1 MPILNSILSWWM
13 KKRMH
18 QIELFIKYPHEVQ
31 QDWFTRLVDSARFT
45 EWGMKYDY
53 QSISTIDE
61 FKKRVP
67 VQNYE
72 SLKPF
77 IDRLMKGEQN
87 ILWNSDVKWFAKSSG
102 TTAGKSKFIPVSTE
116 AMEECHYK
124 GAKDLISIYCNNHPE
139 TQVFN
144 GKGLVLGGSH
154 HINTFHADSSYGD
167 ISAILMQNLPF
178 WMQTIRTPDLSI
190 ALMDNWEEK
199 IEKMVG
205 VTVNENVTNI
215 SGVPTWTLVLAKRIL
230 EVTGKKNLLEI
241 WPNLELFVHGA
252 VSFTPYQEQFKQL
265 IPSDT
270 FHYLDTYNASEGFF
284 GIQDQSSSEEML
296 LMLDYGVFY
305 EFMPMEEYGKEY
317 PKTLGL
323 EDVEL
328 NKNYAL
334 VISTNAGLWRYV
346 IGDTVKFTSLNP
358 YRIKITGR
366 TKLFIN
372 AFGEEL
378 IIENTDD
385 AVKIACDKTDAFIKD
400 YTVAP
405 VYFSESENGA
415 HEWLIEF
422 EKQPDNLEYFVEVLD
437 NALKAINSD
446 YEAKR
451 YKNMALRK
459 PIVRVL
465 PPQTFYNWLKSN
477 NKLGGQFKVPRLSN
491 DRKYIEEINVVVK
504 EMSVSDSRQ

>member
-1 MPILNSILSWWM
+1 
-13 KKRMH
+13 MH

-31 QDWFTRLVDSARFT
+31 HDWFRRLIDSARFT
-45 EWGMKYDY
+45 EWGMNYDY
-53 QSISTIDE
+53 QSMLTVDE
-61 FKKRVP
+61 FKNRVP
-67 VQNYE
+67 IQNYE

-77 IDRLMKGEQN
+77 IDRVMKGEQN
-87 ILWNSDVKWFAKSSG
+87 ILWNSEVKWFAKSSG

-124 GAKDLISIYCNNHPE
+124 GAKDLISFYCNNNPE
-139 TQVFN
+139 TRIFT
-144 GKGLVLGGSH
+144 GKGLMLGGSH
-154 HINTFHADSSYGD
+154 QINTYNTESFSGD

-178 WMQTIRTPDLSI
+178 WAQIIRTPDLSI

-199 IEKMVG
+199 IEMMVK

-230 EVTGKKNLLEI
+230 EVTGKKNLLEV
-241 WPNLELFVHGA
+241 WPDLELFIHGA
-252 VSFTPYQEQFKQL
+252 VSFIPYREQFRQL
-265 IPSDT
+265 IPSNS

-284 GIQDQSSSEEML
+284 GIQDQSYSDEML

-305 EFMPMEEYGKEY
+305 EFMPMEEYGKEN
-317 PKTLGL
+317 PKTIGL
-323 EDVEL
+323 EETEM

-334 VISTNAGLWRYV
+334 IISTNAGLWRYV
-346 IGDTVKFTSLNP
+346 IGDTIRFTSLNP

-378 IIENTDD
+378 IIENTDE
-385 AVKIACDKTDAFIKD
+385 AVKIACDKTDALIKD

-405 VYFSESENGA
+405 VYFSDSENGA

-422 EKQPDNLEYFVEVLD
+422 EKPPDNPEYFTEVLD
-437 NALKAINSD
+437 NALKALNSD

-451 YKNMALRK
+451 YKSIALRK
-459 PIVRVL
+459 PVIRMM
-465 PPQTFYNWLKSN
+465 PKDTFYNWLKSKG
-477 NKLGGQFKVPRLSN
+477 KLGGQFKIPRLSN
-491 DRKYIEEINVVVK
+491 NREFVEEIKKAVAFLVGSG
-504 EMSVSDSRQ
+504 E

>member
-1 MPILNSILSWWM
+1 M

-31 QDWFTRLVDSARFT
+31 QDLFMRLVDSAKFT
-45 EWGMKYDY
+45 EWGKQYGY
-53 QSISTIDE
+53 EGIQSLDD
-61 FKKRVP
+61 FKNRVP
-67 VQNYE
+67 IQNYE
-72 SLKPF
+72 SLQPY

-87 ILWNSDVKWFAKSSG
+87 ILWNSDIKWFAKSSG
-102 TTAGKSKFIPVSTE
+102 TTAGKSKFIPVSAE

-124 GAKDLISIYCNNHPE
+124 GAKDLVSIYCNNNPE
-139 TQVFN
+139 TQIFT
-144 GKGLVLGGSH
+144 GKGLILGGSH
-154 HINTFHADSSYGD
+154 HINTFNTDSFSGD
-167 ISAILMQNLPF
+167 ISAILMQNLPLWAQF
-178 WMQTIRTPDLSI
+178 IRTPDLSI

-199 IEKMVG
+199 IEKMVQ
-205 VTVNENVTNI
+205 VTINENVTNI

-230 EVTGKKNLLEI
+230 EVTGKKNLLEV

-252 VSFTPYQEQFKQL
+252 VSFSPYREQFRQL
-265 IPSDT
+265 IPNPS

-284 GIQDQSSSEEML
+284 GIQDQSYAEEML

-305 EFMPMEEYGKEY
+305 EFIPMEEFGVGNR
-317 PKTLGL
+317 KTIGL

-334 VISTNAGLWRYV
+334 VISTNAGLWRYI

-366 TKLFIN
+366 TRLFIN

-378 IIENTDD
+378 IIENTDQ
-385 AVKIACDKTDAFIKD
+385 AIQIACEKTGALIRD

-405 VYFSESENGA
+405 VYLSVSETGA

-422 EKQPDNLEYFVEVLD
+422 EKQPDHSEYFGEVLD
-437 NALKAINSD
+437 NALKSLNSD

-451 YKNMALRK
+451 YGNMALRK
-459 PIVRVL
+459 PIIHFL
-465 PPQTFYNWLKSN
+465 PPGTFYSWLKSK
-477 NKLGGQFKVPRLSN
+477 NKLGGQHKIPRLSN
-491 DRKYIEEINVVVK
+491 NRLYVEEIFEVMKNMQV
-504 EMSVSDSRQ
+504 EESGSADEPLI